1 MKPTDLLITPR
12 DPMVLRDG
20 RPFGE
25 SGVPQAGTF
34 HWPRPGTVIGMIRT
48 YVGSLRDPGYF
59 LKVDP
64 QVYGAHVEEIRRIG
78 MEWYLPVVQ
87 RAEKRHVCL
96 PAPADSV
103 PFPAEGAEG
112 LLDIKA
118 LLPRD
123 AAPGE
128 GTDLPWPRWGYPQIK
143 EDVRKPEKGAPIFWR
158 WERMREWL
166 IHGNLS
172 GNGSGIDPEGLGIS
186 PTQSEERTHVC
197 IDPETGAA
205 AESRLFT
212 TLGLRFAEN
221 VRLGVRVRVEEKD
234 VLPDRDMYTL
244 GGDRRPVFLRWG
256 EHLLDWPSLPR
267 GIGDG
272 TGLRLLLITPGLFD
286 GGWAPRWLIRSAE
299 TGKFVEMPETGI
311 AMRLCSACVRRW
323 EPCHGWDMTVG
334 KKGGP
339 KPLQKTA
346 PAGSVY
352 FVELEKGSD
361 GKTAVQALWNRSL
374 CTAKAHRNDGMGRI
388 LVGNWH
394 R

>member
-1 MKPTDLLITPR
+1 M
-12 DPMVLRDG
+12 
-20 RPFGE
+20 
-25 SGVPQAGTF
+25 
-34 HWPRPGTVIGMIRT
+34 
-48 YVGSLRDPGYF
+48 
-59 LKVDP
+59 
-64 QVYGAHVEEIRRIG
+64 EEIRRIG

-166 IHGNLS
+166 IHGNLP
-172 GNGSGIDPEGLGIS
+172 GNRSGIDPEGLGIS

-244 GGDRRPVFLRWG
+244 GGDREERTHVCIDPETGAAAESRLFTTLGLRFAENVRLGVRVRVEEKDVLPDRDMYTLGGDRRPVFLRWG
-256 EHLLDWPSLPR
+256 EHLVDWPSLPR

-272 TGLRLLLITPGLFD
+272 IGMRLLLITPGLFD
-286 GGWAPRWLIRSAE
+286 GGWAPQWLIRSAE
-299 TGKFVEMPETGI
+299 TGTFVEMPETGI